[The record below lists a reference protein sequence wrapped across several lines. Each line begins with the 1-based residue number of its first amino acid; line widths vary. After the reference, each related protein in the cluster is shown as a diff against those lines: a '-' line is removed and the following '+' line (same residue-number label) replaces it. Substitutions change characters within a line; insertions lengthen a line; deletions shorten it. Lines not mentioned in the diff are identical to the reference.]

1 MTRSRRDF
9 LKASAAVA
17 AGGLVASRSASALAP
32 SRALIA
38 APGLI
43 SSDVPSADD
52 PAIKALMQAALD
64 VAKSGGASYADV
76 RVAARRQ
83 QNVNT
88 RDRIVQ
94 GVSDTDSFGL
104 GVRTLVD
111 GAWGFAATS
120 RLDKDSVASAT
131 RAALEQARANRASQ
145 LRPVQ
150 LAPTPG
156 NQVGEWKSPIQTD
169 PFTVAITDKVALL
182 LAANEAALKV
192 KGIRNVTSSMF
203 FLREEKSLMTSDG
216 SFLVQTIYRTSPSM
230 SITAVS
236 PDFSDFQ
243 TVDSSEIA
251 PMGLGYEWVINSK
264 MAERA
269 PKWAELA
276 VQKLSAKPV
285 EPGRYDLLLHPSNL
299 WLTVHEVIAHP
310 TELDRALGF
319 EANYA
324 GTSFIAPP
332 AQVLGKLRIGSDLLN
347 VVGDREQKGS
357 LGAIGW
363 DDEAVKPV
371 KFDIIKNGVFV
382 DYQTT
387 REQATMMSDY
397 YKSVGKP
404 VRSYGCSYAQ
414 SWADVQFQRMPN
426 VSMVPGNNDDTFDSM
441 IGKMD
446 KGIAI
451 VGDGSFSIDQQRY
464 NGQFA
469 GQVFYEVKGG
479 KIVGQLKD
487 VAYQFR
493 TPDFWKSLKAIGGP
507 KSYELGGAFGDAKGQ
522 PGQSNSVSHGCV
534 PSLFQQTNIIN
545 TGRRA

>member
-32 SRALIA
+32 SGALIA

-43 SSDVPSADD
+43 SSDMPSAGD

-94 GVSDTDSFGL
+94 GVSDTDTFGL

-120 RLDKDSVASAT
+120 RLDKDSVANAT

-156 NQVGEWKSPIQTD
+156 NQVGEWKSPIEID

-182 LAANEAALKV
+182 LAANESALKV

-243 TVDSSEIA
+243 SVDSSEIA

>member
-9 LKASAAVA
+9 LRTGAVVA
-17 AGGLVASRSASALAP
+17 AGSLVAPRVL
-32 SRALIA
+32 RA
-38 APGLI
+38 APGGAADPGRDLPA
-43 SSDVPSADD
+43 VDD
-52 PAIKALMQAALD
+52 PAITALMRAALD
-64 VAKSGGASYADV
+64 AATGGGAGYADV
-76 RVAARRQ
+76 RVTARRQ
-83 QNVNT
+83 QTVNV

-94 GVSDTDSFGL
+94 GVSDTDTYGL

-120 RLDKDSVASAT
+120 RLDRDSVV
-131 RAALEQARANRASQ
+131 AAARNALAQARANRASQ
-145 LRPVQ
+145 RRPVV

-156 NQVGEWKSPIQTD
+156 NQTGTWASPIQVD
-169 PFTVAITDKVALL
+169 PFTVAIPDKVALL
-182 LAANEAALKV
+182 LSATEAALRV
-192 KGIRNVTSSMF
+192 KGVRTASASLF

-216 SFLVQTIYRTSPSM
+216 THVVQVIYRTSPGLSV
-230 SITAVS
+230 TAVS
-236 PDFSDFQ
+236 PDFTDFQ
-243 TVDSSEIA
+243 SVDSNEGA
-251 PMGLGYEWVINSK
+251 PMGLGYEHVTGSRL
-264 MAERA
+264 AERA
-269 PKWAELA
+269 PEWAELA
-276 VQKLSAKPV
+276 VAKLSAKPV

-332 AQVLGKLRIGSDLLN
+332 EQVLGKLRIGSPLLN
-347 VVGDREQKGS
+347 VVGDREQPGS

-363 DDEAVKPV
+363 DDEGVKPV
-371 KFDIIKNGVFV
+371 KFDIIKDGVFV

-387 REQATMMSDY
+387 REQATLMADY
-397 YKSVGKP
+397 YRAAGKP

-426 VSMVPGNNDDTFDSM
+426 VSMVPGAADETWESL
-441 IGKMD
+441 IAKMD
-446 KGIAI
+446 RGIAI

-469 GQVFYEVKGG
+469 GQVFYEVRGG
-479 KIVGQLKD
+479 KVVGQLKD

-493 TPDFWKSLKAIGGP
+493 TPEFWQSLKAIGGAR
-507 KSYELGGAFGDAKGQ
+507 SYHLGGAFGDAKGQ
-522 PGQSNSVSHGCV
+522 PGQSNAVSHGCV
-534 PSLFQQTNIIN
+534 PSLFQQVNIIN

>member
-9 LKASAAVA
+9 LRTGAVVA
-17 AGGLVASRSASALAP
+17 AGSLVAPRVL
-32 SRALIA
+32 RA
-38 APGLI
+38 APGGAADPGRDLPA
-43 SSDVPSADD
+43 VDD
-52 PAIKALMQAALD
+52 PAITALMRAALD
-64 VAKSGGASYADV
+64 AATGGGAGYADV
-76 RVAARRQ
+76 RVTARRQ
-83 QNVNT
+83 QTVNV

-94 GVSDTDSFGL
+94 GVSDTDTYGL

-120 RLDKDSVASAT
+120 RLDRDSVV
-131 RAALEQARANRASQ
+131 AAARNALAQARANRASQ
-145 LRPVQ
+145 RRPVV

-156 NQVGEWKSPIQTD
+156 NQTGTWASPIQVD
-169 PFTVAITDKVALL
+169 PFTVAIPDKVALL
-182 LAANEAALKV
+182 LSATEAALRV
-192 KGIRNVTSSMF
+192 KGVRTASASLF

-216 SFLVQTIYRTSPSM
+216 THVVQVIYRTSPGLSV
-230 SITAVS
+230 TAVS
-236 PDFSDFQ
+236 PDFTDFQ
-243 TVDSSEIA
+243 SVDSNEVA
-251 PMGLGYEWVINSK
+251 PMGLGYEHVTGSRL
-264 MAERA
+264 AERA
-269 PKWAELA
+269 PEWAELA
-276 VQKLSAKPV
+276 VAKLSAKPV

-332 AQVLGKLRIGSDLLN
+332 EQVLGKLRIGSPLLN
-347 VVGDREQKGS
+347 VVGDREQPGS

-363 DDEAVKPV
+363 DDEGVKPV
-371 KFDIIKNGVFV
+371 KFDIIKDGVFV

-387 REQATMMSDY
+387 REQATLMADY
-397 YKSVGKP
+397 YRAAGKP

-426 VSMVPGNNDDTFDSM
+426 VSMVPGAADETWESL
-441 IGKMD
+441 IAKMD
-446 KGIAI
+446 RGIAI

-469 GQVFYEVKGG
+469 GQVFYEVRGG
-479 KIVGQLKD
+479 KVVGQLKD

-493 TPDFWKSLKAIGGP
+493 TPEFWQSLKAIGGAR
-507 KSYELGGAFGDAKGQ
+507 SYHLGGAFGDAKGQ
-522 PGQSNSVSHGCV
+522 PGQSNAVSHGCV
-534 PSLFQQTNIIN
+534 PSLFQQVNIIN

>member
-32 SRALIA
+32 SGALIA

-43 SSDVPSADD
+43 SSDMPSADD

-94 GVSDTDSFGL
+94 GVSDTDTFGL

-182 LAANEAALKV
+182 LAANESALKV

-236 PDFSDFQ
+236 SDFSDFQ

>member
-1 MTRSRRDF
+1 
-9 LKASAAVA
+9 VA
-17 AGGLVASRSASALAP
+17 
-32 SRALIA
+32 
-38 APGLI
+38 
-43 SSDVPSADD
+43 
-52 PAIKALMQAALD
+52 
-64 VAKSGGASYADV
+64 
-76 RVAARRQ
+76 
-83 QNVNT
+83 T
-88 RDRIVQ
+88 
-94 GVSDTDSFGL
+94 
-104 GVRTLVD
+104 
-111 GAWGFAATS
+111 
-120 RLDKDSVASAT
+120 AT

-156 NQVGEWKSPIQTD
+156 TLVGEWKSPIETD

-182 LAANEAALKV
+182 LAANESALAV

-230 SITAVS
+230 SVTAVS
-236 PDFSDFQ
+236 ADFSDFQ
-243 TVDSSEIA
+243 TVQSSEIA

-332 AQVLGKLRIGSDLLN
+332 AQVLGKLRIGSELLN

-371 KFDIIKNGVFV
+371 KFDIIKNGVFLA
-382 DYQTT
+382 YYTT
-387 REQATMMSDY
+387 NSIKTPAVSPAYAMT
-397 YKSVGKP
+397 
-404 VRSYGCSYAQ
+404 CS
-414 SWADVQFQRMPN
+414 FP
-426 VSMVPGNNDDTFDSM
+426 
-441 IGKMD
+441 
-446 KGIAI
+446 
-451 VGDGSFSIDQQRY
+451 
-464 NGQFA
+464 
-469 GQVFYEVKGG
+469 
-479 KIVGQLKD
+479 
-487 VAYQFR
+487 
-493 TPDFWKSLKAIGGP
+493 
-507 KSYELGGAFGDAKGQ
+507 
-522 PGQSNSVSHGCV
+522 
-534 PSLFQQTNIIN
+534 
-545 TGRRA
+545 